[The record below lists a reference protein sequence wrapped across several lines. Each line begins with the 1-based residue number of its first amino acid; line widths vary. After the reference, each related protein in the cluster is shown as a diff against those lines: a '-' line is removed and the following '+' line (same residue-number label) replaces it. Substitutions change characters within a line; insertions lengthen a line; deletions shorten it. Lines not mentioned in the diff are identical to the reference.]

1 MSREK
6 DLAKKVALRI
16 KRKKRVR
23 SNIFGTA
30 EKPRV
35 SIFKSN
41 KYVSA
46 QAINDVEGVTL
57 TAVSSKTMGLNVN
70 KENAGKV
77 AAQLAENLKSAG
89 IESVVYD
96 RNGYLYHGVVAAFA
110 DGLRANGIK
119 L

>member
-6 DLAKKVALRI
+6 DIAKKNALRI

-23 SNIFGTA
+23 GNIFGTA

-57 TAVSSKTMGLNVN
+57 AAVSSKAMGLNVN
-70 KENAGKV
+70 KENAIKV
-77 AAQLAENLKSAG
+77 AAQLAENLKTAG
-89 IESVVYD
+89 IEKVVYD

-110 DGLRANGIK
+110 DALRDNGIK

>member
-6 DLAKKVALRI
+6 DLAKKNALRI

-23 SNIFGTA
+23 GSIFGTA

-57 TAVSSKTMGLNVN
+57 AAVSSKAMGLNVN
-70 KENAGKV
+70 KENAIKV
-77 AAQLAENLKSAG
+77 AAQLAENLKAAG
-89 IESVVYD
+89 IEKVVYD